1 MTFIYP
7 KYFSGRA
14 QLAGA
19 VVSAIDT
26 FYDDSAEIR
35 DSCNLNYS
43 IDTSLVLT
51 ISVSVLV
58 ILTVSFMM
66 SRSKKIESMPKTI
79 HEDQIMMENKSE
91 LDYKEIEE
99 DSKIE
104 GIEDQKDDI
113 AQIDEFVQ
121 NDELESNPCDINL
134 AGDKTKVSPE
144 DITDG
149 EELGDKID
157 SEKLQLEEHN
167 DSSNTCQSSTVLEQI
182 SNYDNNSVEK

>member
-1 MTFIYP
+1 
-7 KYFSGRA
+7 
-14 QLAGA
+14 
-19 VVSAIDT
+19 
-26 FYDDSAEIR
+26 
-35 DSCNLNYS
+35 
-43 IDTSLVLT
+43 
-51 ISVSVLV
+51 
-58 ILTVSFMM
+58 
-66 SRSKKIESMPKTI
+66 MPNTLD
-79 HEDQIMMENKSE
+79 EDQIMKENKTE

-149 EELGDKID
+149 EELGDEID